1 MAMANV
7 EIVFERA
14 EVVKVFER
22 EEVIAFERIEV
33 TPFER
38 EEITRVYIREDQ
50 K

>member
-1 MAMANV
+1 MATDV
-7 EIVFERA
+7 EVVFERD

-22 EEVIAFERIEV
+22 EEVTAQERIEV

-38 EEITRVYIREDQ
+38 ELMTRVYVREDQ

>member
-1 MAMANV
+1 MAVNV
-7 EIVFERA
+7 P
-14 EVVKVFER
+14 EVVFER
-22 EEVIAFERIEV
+22 EEVTKVFPREEVTAQERIEI